1 MSADV
6 SVGQKPQGGSGF
18 AAPWNPQ
25 FPPTVDTPY
34 PPAFSPP
41 SAPYGPPIPLSQPP
55 SQSPD
60 NQEPGTR
67 WRHIHLFVSET
78 VKQMCWQMSLSFYLF
93 MLFIIAVIYVVF
105 FRIQK
110 TAQHTV

>member
-6 SVGQKPQGGSGF
+6 SVEQKPQGGSGF

-25 FPPTVDTPY
+25 FSPNVDTPL

-67 WRHIHLFVSET
+67 WRHLHLFVSAE
-78 VKQMCWQMSLSFYLF
+78 LYLF

-105 FRIQK
+105 
-110 TAQHTV
+110 

>member
-6 SVGQKPQGGSGF
+6 SVEQKPQGGSGF

-25 FPPTVDTPY
+25 FSPTVDTPL

-41 SAPYGPPIPLSQPP
+41 SAPYGPPIPLSQ
-55 SQSPD
+55 SPD

-67 WRHIHLFVSET
+67 WIHLHLFVSET
-78 VKQMCWQMSLSFYLF
+78 VKQMCWQITPCPFICLCYLLLLLF
-93 MLFIIAVIYVVF
+93 MLF